1 MALKSTVARETAR
14 FLASRGIKRVYGI
27 PGGEVT
33 HLIDALELEGIEF
46 ILTHHETFAAHM
58 ADAEAQLAGRPAV
71 CLSTVGPGATNIV
84 NGIAN
89 SFLDRT
95 PILALMGEF
104 NDADRAEWTHM
115 NVDLLELFRPVSKL
129 VERMYAGNCRD
140 LLERA
145 WDTATAPLPGPVCIA
160 LSSSDAQ
167 AELEETNW
175 PTSQPAEERQA
186 APAPQGD
193 VLRERLS
200 KAESPAMIVGI
211 GARDPDISRATAEL
225 ATAWD
230 IPIVITPKAKGWITS
245 EHPQLA
251 GVYASYGSAALQSLL
266 TEADLIVGVGLDGTD
281 FIRPWRYGEVLNLTD
296 RERHDPSF
304 PAETLIADVA
314 ATLRDAAVDAA
325 VDGAPGGNGAARAA
339 ECRQSARDN
348 IEGRPEPDLPPPPQS
363 RGGIQPHAAI
373 GAIRGAVGR
382 NTVLV
387 SDVGMLKLALCQ
399 YWDVFEPNTFL
410 VSNGLS
416 TMAYGLPGAIGASYH
431 VGDQPV
437 VALVG
442 DGGLLMCL
450 GELDTLARTGRRV
463 VVLVA
468 VDTTLA
474 LIRLKAEGDDLG
486 AGSNDFG
493 SPDFI
498 AIAAGVGMNAVRAV
512 SETDLSAKVTECL
525 AFPGPS
531 LIEFFLDYRGYR
543 RMGG

>member
-1 MALKSTVARETAR
+1 MGSESTVARETAR
-14 FLASRGIKRVYGI
+14 FLASRGIQRVYGI

-33 HLIDALELEGIEF
+33 HLIDALESEGIEF
-46 ILTHHETFAAHM
+46 VLTHHETFAAHM

-71 CLSTVGPGATNIV
+71 CLCTVGPGATNIV

-89 SFLDRT
+89 SHLDRT
-95 PILALMGEF
+95 PVLALMGEF

-129 VERMYAGNCRD
+129 VERMYAANCRD

-175 PTSQPAEERQA
+175 PKSQPAEQRQA

-200 KAESPAMIVGI
+200 KAESTALVVGI
-211 GARDPDISRATAEL
+211 GARAPDISRAAAEL
-225 ATAWD
+225 AAAWD
-230 IPIVITPKAKGWITS
+230 VPIVITPKAKGWITS

-251 GVYASYGSAALQSLL
+251 GVYASYGSAALQTLL

-281 FIRPWRYGEVLNLTD
+281 FIRPWRYGEVLNLT
-296 RERHDPSF
+296 EQAHTDPSF
-304 PAETLIADVA
+304 PAEPLIADVA
-314 ATLRDAAVDAA
+314 ATLRDAAVD
-325 VDGAPGGNGAARAA
+325 GTPNGNGAARAA
-339 ECRQSARDN
+339 HCRQSARDN
-348 IEGRPEPDLPPPPQS
+348 VESRPEPDLPPPPHA
-363 RGGIQPHAAI
+363 RGGIQPNAAI
-373 GAIRGAVGR
+373 EAIRGAVDR
-382 NTVLV
+382 NTILV

-416 TMAYGLPGAIGASYH
+416 TMAYGLPGAIGASCH

-450 GELDTLARTGRRV
+450 GELDTLARAGRRV

-468 VDTTLA
+468 VDTTLS
-474 LIRLKAEGDDLG
+474 LIRLKAEGDELG

-493 SPDFI
+493 APDFVTI
-498 AIAAGVGMNAVRAV
+498 ATGVGMNAVRAV
-512 SETDLSAKVTECL
+512 SETDLAAKVTECL

-531 LIEFFLDYRGYR
+531 LIEFPLDYRGYR

>member
-1 MALKSTVARETAR
+1 MAQKSTVARETAR
-14 FLASRGIKRVYGI
+14 FLASRGIQRVYGI

-33 HLIDALELEGIEF
+33 HLIDALEGEGIEF
-46 ILTHHETFAAHM
+46 VLTHHETFAAHM

-95 PILALMGEF
+95 PVLALMGEF

-129 VERMYAGNCRD
+129 VERMYAANCRD

-167 AELEETNW
+167 APIEETDW
-175 PTSQPAEERQA
+175 SPPQSAEGNQA
-186 APAPQGD
+186 EPAPAPQGD

-200 KAESPAMIVGI
+200 GAESPALVVGI
-211 GARDPDISRATAEL
+211 GARDPDISRAAAEL
-225 ATAWD
+225 AAAWD

-251 GVYASYGSAALQSLL
+251 GVYASYGSAALQTLL
-266 TEADLIVGVGLDGTD
+266 TEADLIVGVGLDGAD

-296 RERHDPSF
+296 RERVDPSF

-314 ATLRDAAVDAA
+314 ATLRDAAVDG
-325 VDGAPGGNGAARAA
+325 DPGGNGAARAA
-339 ECRQSARDN
+339 DCRQSARDDL
-348 IEGRPEPDLPPPPQS
+348 EGRPEPDLPPPPHS

-373 GAIRGAVGR
+373 EAIRGAVDR

-450 GELDTLARTGRRV
+450 GELDTLARAGRRV

-493 SPDFI
+493 SPDFV
-498 AIAAGVGMNAVRAV
+498 AIATGVGMNAVRAV

-531 LIEFFLDYRGYR
+531 LIEFPLDYRGYR